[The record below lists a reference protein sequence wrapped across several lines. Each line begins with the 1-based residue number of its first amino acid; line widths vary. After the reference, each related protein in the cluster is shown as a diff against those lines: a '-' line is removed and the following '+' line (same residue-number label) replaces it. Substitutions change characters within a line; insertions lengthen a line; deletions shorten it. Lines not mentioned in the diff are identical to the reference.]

1 MLSFD
6 LELGVLCL
14 LCIVLGMSIQYALSF
29 CRRPKTRR
37 SRRFDAPVPLDLGY
51 DPNNPINQRNRVA
64 VGEVDENGFVR
75 IS

>member
-14 LCIVLGMSIQYALSF
+14 LCIFLGMSIQYAFSSF
-29 CRRPKTRR
+29 HRPKTRR

-51 DPNNPINQRNRVA
+51 DVNNPINQRNRVA